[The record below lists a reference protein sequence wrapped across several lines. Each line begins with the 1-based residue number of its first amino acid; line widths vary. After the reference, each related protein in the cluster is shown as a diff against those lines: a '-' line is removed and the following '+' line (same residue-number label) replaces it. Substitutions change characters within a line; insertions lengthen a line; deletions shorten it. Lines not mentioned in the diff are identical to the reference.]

1 LSNESPAEAPVPVEN
16 SAYRSG
22 GIGSQMSVP
31 ARAVPAPRRRFEHKL
46 WKHILLFVLT
56 LATTTVA
63 GAGHYRSFLSDFGR
77 QAIEMG
83 ALDLLIRGFWYSG
96 TLLLIL
102 GAHEMGHYSYC
113 RRYNIDATLPYFLP
127 FLFFTGTLGAVI
139 RIREAFP
146 TRTVLF
152 DIGVAG
158 PIAGFM
164 VVVPALF
171 VGLSLSTV
179 TVDPPGSDALLSLG
193 EPLLFQ
199 WGAQLVF
206 GRLPEGHTINMHP
219 MVFAS
224 WFGMLATALN
234 LLPFGQ
240 LDGGH
245 ITYATLGRWATPISL
260 LTVAGAIAMTFV
272 STSWLFFTILMVL
285 MLLVLGPRHPRVVYE
300 YEPLGRGRVAVAAVA
315 LLMLVLCFTPAPIE
329 PYELISTPQIQ
340 SVSR

>member
-1 LSNESPAEAPVPVEN
+1 
-16 SAYRSG
+16 
-22 GIGSQMSVP
+22 
-31 ARAVPAPRRRFEHKL
+31 
-46 WKHILLFVLT
+46 
-56 LATTTVA
+56 VA

-179 TVDPPGSDALLSLG
+179 TLDPPGSDALLSLG

-245 ITYATLGRWATPISL
+245 ITYAVFGERARWISAAAA
-260 LTVAGAIAMTFV
+260 LTAGGLIFLSIAWIFPA
-272 STSWLFFTILMVL
+272 LMMAV
-285 MLLVLGPRHPRVVYE
+285 MWRLVGLRHPPTMNP
-300 YEPLGRGRVAVAAVA
+300 YEPLSPGRKTFALVA
-315 LLMLVLCFTPAPIE
+315 LIAFIVCFTPTLLRIE
-329 PYELISTPQIQ
+329 DLVRRP
-340 SVSR
+340 